1 MWAIQQITLQLHCGC
16 VPKNTQMRKVCCD
29 FPDLEISFSGSSP
42 GLWESVLTL
51 RDHNADRRQADPNL
65 WREKQEEKVASF
77 VVNVCKMA
85 SNYDLVHRV
94 MGILATNSAN
104 LDLPAGAEFGMGMAL
119 YPTYAKVNHSCFS
132 NTKNLNHLPQ
142 HE

>member
-1 MWAIQQITLQLHCGC
+1 M
-16 VPKNTQMRKVCCD
+16 
-29 FPDLEISFSGSSP
+29 
-42 GLWESVLTL
+42 